1 MRVGGRE
8 QFPGRKYF
16 MCKDS
21 KKRDHV
27 AGGTESCSVWLQL
40 TVGCCD
46 RDVLVNHWRFNTE
59 ECKGVWFAFYKEL
72 QLEEGSLVLSLWSM
86 VWLWNNLYELKPK
99 RKTDI
104 ILKVFKW
111 GKLNE
116 RTLLR
121 TGWGPHSLLGA
132 ERREDK
138 YPDLSHFLPA
148 DLLLVKPEGKGT
160 WEMQPIEDDLTQY
173 LALVGIQ

>member
-1 MRVGGRE
+1 MDICTDVWIMGWGVGSSFEEESTACAKTQR
-8 QFPGRKYF
+8 
-16 MCKDS
+16 
-21 KKRDHV
+21 KRDHV

-40 TVGCCD
+40 TVGCYD
-46 RDVLVNHWRFNTE
+46 RDVLVNHWSFNTE
-59 ECKGVWFAFYKEL
+59 ECEGAWFAFYKEL
-72 QLEEGSLVLSLWSM
+72 QLEEGSLVLSFWSM

-148 DLLLVKPEGKGT
+148 DLLLVPPMFRSQRAKG
-160 WEMQPIEDDLTQY
+160 P
-173 LALVGIQ
+173 GRCSP